1 MGVGLVLRLQQLLG
15 GVGRRAN
22 WGIRRWWDECA
33 REVSWCAGVLVCW
46 YPDKEEAGSPKEGL
60 GGRQVQEAA
69 YTAGYKTSAR

>member
-1 MGVGLVLRLQQLLG
+1 MVWVVVPIGALG
-15 GVGRRAN
+15 AGGTSAH
-22 WGIRRWWDECA
+22 A
-33 REVSWCAGVLVCW
+33 RCPGVLVRW